1 MINRLNTEVVKILR
15 NAEVQQ
21 RLLAQ
26 GAEPVGGSSKEFRDF
41 QLSEMS
47 RWEKVIKTAK
57 IRLD

>member
-1 MINRLNTEVVKILR
+1 MKILKIP
-15 NAEVQQ
+15 EIQE

-47 RWEKVIKTAK
+47 RWEKVINAVN